1 MEDKKVKLYINLQ
14 VVKLV
19 YSMNDAQANMTDV
32 GWTLV

>member
-14 VVKLV
+14 VVKLA
-19 YSMNDAQANMTDV
+19 YSMNDGQANMTDV